1 MINQTKE
8 NETSITGVNEK
19 EEIEE
24 EEKSIRYSPNNFP
37 YKYIKRNYKSIEHS
51 DSKKNQK
58 IISIIFPTIRPHN
71 SNRISNLLMSSQ
83 KYIKIKQEIND
94 ENNYKS
100 QKNISVPISNLRNKI
115 NNLNYD
121 NNTYKNTN
129 SNQNESINNISTNND
144 YCLTSIKEQK
154 EPYINQIECILN
166 VESDNKNKKN
176 NKYNRLFNSPSS
188 KTQIIKQKL
197 FNKEHGEHI
206 FNKFLKQE
214 LKMEDKNRLFP
225 LFLER
230 YSPRLLRKRNTKINN
245 LKPNNYGDKRNDDID
260 DEYKIKN
267 AIFKNQT
274 IPYLEKIDA
283 RKQITNLPPI
293 ILGSQ
298 YNLPNKS
305 EENIKKEKFYV
316 EIEKMERE
324 NRKVKNK
331 SNKKMTKKEL
341 LKLIKNKKLIK
352 CKNLILKTKN
362 NITDTKDTIN
372 RFFNKLKTSLNQF
385 DDWNNPENADNL
397 YDD

>member
-1 MINQTKE
+1 MINRTKE
-8 NETSITGVNEK
+8 NETSITGINEK
-19 EEIEE
+19 EE
-24 EEKSIRYSPNNFP
+24 EEKSIRYSSNNSP
-37 YKYIKRNYKSIEHS
+37 YKYIKRNYKSLEHS
-51 DSKKNQK
+51 DPKKDQK
-58 IISIIFPTIRPHN
+58 IISIVFPTIKSHN
-71 SNRISNLLMSSQ
+71 SNRISNLLISSQ

-94 ENNYKS
+94 ENTYKS
-100 QKNISVPISNLRNKI
+100 QKNISVAISNLRNNIK
-115 NNLNYD
+115 NLYYD

-129 SNQNESINNISTNND
+129 SIQNESINNISTNND
-144 YCLTSIKEQK
+144 YCLTSVKEPK
-154 EPYINQIECILN
+154 KPYINQIECILN
-166 VESDNKNKKN
+166 LERDNNKK
-176 NKYNRLFNSPSS
+176 KYNKFNKLFNSPSS

-197 FNKEHGEHI
+197 FNKEHGKHI

-214 LKMEDKNRLFP
+214 LKMEDKSRLFP

-245 LKPNNYGDKRNDDID
+245 LKPNNYGNNRNNDID

-283 RKQITNLPPI
+283 RKQATNLPPI

-305 EENIKKEKFYV
+305 EENIKKEKFYG

-324 NRKVKNK
+324 NRKAKGK

-352 CKNLILKTKN
+352 CKNLIHKTKN
-362 NITDTKDTIN
+362 NITDTKDSIN

>member
-1 MINQTKE
+1 MINQAKE
-8 NETSITGVNEK
+8 NETSITRVSEK
-19 EEIEE
+19 EE
-24 EEKSIRYSPNNFP
+24 EEKSIGYSSNSLP
-37 YKYIKRNYKSIEHS
+37 YEYIKRNHKSIEHTEP
-51 DSKKNQK
+51 KKNQK
-58 IISIIFPTIRPHN
+58 VISIVFPTIKPHN

-83 KYIKIKQEIND
+83 KYIKVKQEISD
-94 ENNYKS
+94 ETNYKS
-100 QKNISVPISNLRNKI
+100 QKNISVAISNLRNKTKS
-115 NNLNYD
+115 LYYD
-121 NNTYKNTN
+121 NNTYKSTN

-230 YSPRLLRKRNTKINN
+230 YSPRLLRKRNTKFNN
-245 LKPNNYGDKRNDDID
+245 LKTNNYGDKRSEDID

-283 RKQITNLPPI
+283 RKQTTNLPPI
-293 ILGSQ
+293 IIGSQ

-324 NRKVKNK
+324 NRKGKSK

-341 LKLIKNKKLIK
+341 LKFIKNKKLIK
-352 CKNLILKTKN
+352 CKNLIHKTKN
-362 NITDTKDTIN
+362 NITDTKDSIN
-372 RFFNKLKTSLNQF
+372 RFFNKLKTSLNQY

>member
-1 MINQTKE
+1 
-8 NETSITGVNEK
+8 
-19 EEIEE
+19 
-24 EEKSIRYSPNNFP
+24 
-37 YKYIKRNYKSIEHS
+37 
-51 DSKKNQK
+51 
-58 IISIIFPTIRPHN
+58 
-71 SNRISNLLMSSQ
+71 MSSQ
-83 KYIKIKQEIND
+83 KYIKVKQEISD
-94 ENNYKS
+94 ETNYKS
-100 QKNISVPISNLRNKI
+100 QKNISVAISNLRNKTKS
-115 NNLNYD
+115 LYYD
-121 NNTYKNTN
+121 NNTYKSTN

-154 EPYINQIECILN
+154 EPYINHIECILN

-230 YSPRLLRKRNTKINN
+230 YSPRLLRKRNTKCNN
-245 LKPNNYGDKRNDDID
+245 LKTNNYDEKRSEDID

-283 RKQITNLPPI
+283 RKQTTNLPPI
-293 ILGSQ
+293 IIGSQ

-324 NRKVKNK
+324 NRKGKSK

-341 LKLIKNKKLIK
+341 LKFIKNKKLIK
-352 CKNLILKTKN
+352 CKNLIHKTKN
-362 NITDTKDTIN
+362 NITDTKDSIN